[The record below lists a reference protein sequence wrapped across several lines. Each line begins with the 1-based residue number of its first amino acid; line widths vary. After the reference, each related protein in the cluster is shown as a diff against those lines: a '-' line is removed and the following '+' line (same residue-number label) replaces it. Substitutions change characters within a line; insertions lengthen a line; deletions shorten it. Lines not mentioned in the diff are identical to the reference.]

1 MYLGQDCH
9 RRNHRPG
16 GQYKNL
22 KDKQPDKGQWVGKGE
37 SEPPKRDKEEVWMG
51 ETISFAGEIRNKM
64 VSVRRVQGRET
75 REIAVFWLQD
85 WVCFQSSLPF
95 PGTRRWGWGASRL
108 VVTWACIF
116 LPPPV
121 PGIPENSFRLNPKRA
136 PFGFRTMPGN
146 TEGRGPRLAPEGSR
160 LLRRQLRPKLPS
172 RPTGPRPQFS
182 TRTPVHSL
190 LPHPSSRPLPAHL
203 CPSPHRAQSP
213 PTSTPPGS
221 PRTRPGA
228 HLSPPGLGGCRT
240 LGTSGGQLYLPRH
253 PPAPGARSPGG
264 RVLEL
269 ERERLLDDAVVHLQQ
284 DHGGGCPGQGKEKQG
299 QVRVGKGGKDGGS
312 GPRPLRRGLG
322 GVGG

>member
-51 ETISFAGEIRNKM
+51 ETISFAEEIRNKM

-146 TEGRGPRLAPEGSR
+146 TEGRGPRLAPEGSGLLGNNSGPSCPRVPQVPGPNSARALLSTHCFRIPPPGLSPRISAPHPTAPSRLPR
-160 LLRRQLRPKLPS
+160 LLRRAVPARGQVPI
-172 RPTGPRPQFS
+172 
-182 TRTPVHSL
+182 SL
-190 LPHPSSRPLPAHL
+190 LQAWGAAGRWGRAGVNCTSPATHRPRARAHPAAAFSNLSASVSSMMRLFTSSRIMA
-203 CPSPHRAQSP
+203 A
-213 PTSTPPGS
+213 
-221 PRTRPGA
+221 A
-228 HLSPPGLGGCRT
+228 
-240 LGTSGGQLYLPRH
+240 
-253 PPAPGARSPGG
+253 APGRG
-264 RVLEL
+264 R
-269 ERERLLDDAVVHLQQ
+269 RN
-284 DHGGGCPGQGKEKQG
+284 
-299 QVRVGKGGKDGGS
+299 KG
-312 GPRPLRRGLG
+312 R
-322 GVGG
+322 